1 LPENHTLHSGTYPYS
16 LYMGVPPPPGMGISI
31 FRCGGPPPVNRE
43 LKQTTTTT
51 ATRKSQNKRLMSK
64 RITVHVRYRFLN
76 ISLPSAAKQQR
87 EMTKFCV
94 VYGTWTTTANFSYF
108 HLEIECCH
116 CIFSLRTFLEPL
128 AYRTVLE
135 NREFRG

>member
-1 LPENHTLHSGTYPYS
+1 
-16 LYMGVPPPPGMGISI
+16 MGISI
-31 FRCGGPPPVNRE
+31 FRCGGSPAVNRE

-64 RITVHVRYRFLN
+64 RITVHVRYRSLN

-94 VYGTWTTTANFSYF
+94 GYGTWTTTANSFG
-108 HLEIECCH
+108 IERRR
-116 CIFSLRTFLEPL
+116 CIITLSLSTFLEPL
-128 AYRTVLE
+128 ADRTDLD
-135 NREFRG
+135 NRELSL